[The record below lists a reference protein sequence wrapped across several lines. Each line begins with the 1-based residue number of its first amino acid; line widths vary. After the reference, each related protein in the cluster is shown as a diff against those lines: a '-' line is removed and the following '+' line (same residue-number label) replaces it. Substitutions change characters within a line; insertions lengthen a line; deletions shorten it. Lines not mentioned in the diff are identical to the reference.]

1 MGKQIAI
8 SYPESLISLLN
19 LQTEEFKQKM
29 KILSLVKLY
38 ELGEI
43 SSSAASKILGI
54 PRVTFL
60 DILGKYDVHCIDTS
74 QLEND
79 FANA

>member
-1 MGKQIAI
+1 MNNQIAV
-8 SYPESLISLLN
+8 SYPASLTSLLK
-19 LQTEEFKQKM
+19 LQTDEFKQKM
-29 KILSLVKLY
+29 KTLSLVKLY

-43 SSSAASKILGI
+43 SSSSAAKILGI

-60 DILGKYDVHCIDTS
+60 DILGSYGVPCLDISH
-74 QLEND
+74 LETD